1 MPFANPLVI
10 TVNGSA
16 KSLPKINQ
24 DNFGSEYYLR
34 EATQEFRMK
43 IRHSVEAA
51 IVGSGKVHRSNV
63 DLTQTIFS
71 TVPGV
76 PDNVRQVYLV
86 VRNGKAD
93 TAVDVGY
100 LGVALGAL
108 MVQAR
113 YEDLV
118 GWVN

>member
-1 MPFANPLVI
+1 MAFANPLVI

-16 KSLPKINQ
+16 KNLPKINQ

-34 EATQEFRMK
+34 EATQEFRVK
-43 IRHSVEAA
+43 IRHAWEAG
-51 IVGSGKVHRSNV
+51 VTGSGKIHRSNV
-63 DLTQTIFS
+63 DVTHTVFS
-71 TVPGV
+71 VTPGV
-76 PDNVRQVYLV
+76 PDNVRQVYTV
-86 VRNGKAD
+86 VRNGKNDA
-93 TAVDVGY
+93 AADVGY